1 MSPEVSQSNK
11 TSKPSVSA
19 RKAEANRQNA
29 LQSTGPKTL
38 RGKAFSRKNAL
49 KDGLFARE
57 LLVDSL
63 IKREDREKFFRI
75 HAGLR
80 EAWQPVGQAEDL
92 EVEFI
97 AVCWYKRA
105 RVWRY
110 EMRKCACSSIS
121 LPFEGKCLTLANCSS
136 QKDKSQ
142 ILLLEKAQEQLKTS
156 GEVQPELRNKIFNE
170 DPWILSAW
178 PKFEKEA
185 EKHVRKRE
193 EQSAREVAEAT
204 ALTTKV
210 KHMKPGDPA
219 SCAKRARTLEYLAM
233 HFAIQN
239 ILKWTEDQYQ
249 YVLDGMYDQL
259 AIPNRDA
266 LDRI

>member
-1 MSPEVSQSNK
+1 MRVQLDLAAIRGQVSD
-11 TSKPSVSA
+11 T
-19 RKAEANRQNA
+19 
-29 LQSTGPKTL
+29 
-38 RGKAFSRKNAL
+38 
-49 KDGLFARE
+49 RE
-57 LLVDSL
+57 LL
-63 IKREDREKFFRI
+63 
-75 HAGLR
+75 
-80 EAWQPVGQAEDL
+80 
-92 EVEFI
+92 
-97 AVCWYKRA
+97 
-105 RVWRY
+105 
-110 EMRKCACSSIS
+110 
-121 LPFEGKCLTLANCSS
+121 LP
-136 QKDKSQ
+136 KDKSQ

-156 GEVQPELRNKIFNE
+156 GEMQPELRDKIFNE

-249 YVLDGMYDQL
+249 YVLDGMYDQQ

-266 LDRI
+266 LDRIQRYSGMVERDLNRAYDRLERLQRSRKGEMVLPSLNVNVAGTHSV